1 MRYKTIL
8 FDADGTLLDFH
19 RGEREAVREALLMS
33 GIDADDEQIRVY
45 SEINDG
51 LWKMLERGEIDR
63 SVLLYRRFELFCER
77 YGYTADARRIATD
90 YMYTLSTKGYLLK
103 GVSDMLE
110 RLFGKVRMYIITNG
124 VEVIQRGRYARAD
137 IGRYFED
144 IFISEALGYQKP
156 DVRYFELV
164 AERIEGFNK
173 AETLVVGDSLTAD
186 IKGGNAFGVD
196 TCRYDP
202 TRSPISGDIRPT
214 YSAGS
219 FEEICDIILG
229 RNECGE

>member
-1 MRYKTIL
+1 
-8 FDADGTLLDFH
+8 
-19 RGEREAVREALLMS
+19 
-33 GIDADDEQIRVY
+33 
-45 SEINDG
+45 
-51 LWKMLERGEIDR
+51 
-63 SVLLYRRFELFCER
+63 
-77 YGYTADARRIATD
+77 
-90 YMYTLSTKGYLLK
+90 MYTLSTKGYLLD

-144 IFISEALGYQKP
+144 IFISETLGYQKP

-164 AERIEGFNK
+164 AKRIEGFNK
-173 AETLVVGDSLTAD
+173 TETLVVGDSLTAD

>member
-1 MRYKTIL
+1 
-8 FDADGTLLDFH
+8 
-19 RGEREAVREALLMS
+19 MS
-33 GIDADDEQIRVY
+33 GIDADAEQIRVY

-51 LWKMLERGEIDR
+51 LWKMLERGEIER

-77 YGYTADARRIATD
+77 YGYEVDAKKIAAD
-90 YMYTLSTKGYLLK
+90 YMLTLSTKGYLFE
-103 GVSDMLE
+103 GVREMLE
-110 RLFGKVRMYIITNG
+110 RLHGKVRMYIITNG
-124 VEVIQRGRYARAD
+124 VEFIQRGRYARAD

-144 IFISEALGYQKP
+144 IFISETIGYQKP
-156 DVRYFELV
+156 DVRYFEHV
-164 AERIEGFNK
+164 ASKIEGFDK

-202 TRSPISGDIRPT
+202 TRSPVRGDIVPT
-214 YSAGS
+214 YSVGD